1 MSADPATDR
10 VRVRRNPRRALYD
23 EQTVHG
29 ILDEGL
35 VCHLGYVV
43 EGQPYVIPTLYG
55 RDGSQLIL
63 HGSAASRALLTGSSL
78 PVCVT
83 VTHIDGL
90 ILARSLFN
98 HSANYRS
105 VVVLGQAEVIAEPAE
120 KMAALRVLTEHLV
133 PGRWDEA
140 RAPDEK
146 EMRATTVLRLDLS
159 ESSAKVR
166 TGPPGDDAEDMG
178 LPVWAGEIPLSV
190 VAGEVVA
197 DPALS
202 RGIDVPPSVRRW
214 TPGARRHL
222 GAPGTDG

>member
-23 EQTVHG
+23 EETVHA

-43 EGQPYVIPTLYG
+43 EAQPYVIPTLYG

-63 HGSAASRALLTGSSL
+63 HGSTASRALLTGSSL

-105 VVVLGQAEVIAEPAE
+105 VVVLGQAEAIVEQDE

-140 RAPDEK
+140 RAPNEK

-166 TGPPGDDAEDMG
+166 TGPPADDAQDMG
-178 LPVWAGEIPLSV
+178 LDVWAGELPV
-190 VAGEVVA
+190 EVVA
-197 DPALS
+197 RPPIPDPQLH
-202 RGIDVPPSVRRW
+202 DVIPVPRSVTQW
-214 TPGARRHL
+214 VPGAQRH
-222 GAPGTDG
+222 ANR